1 MVEKETM
8 KKRRKKGDGS
18 ITMKENGTY
27 LGRITIA
34 GYEPFSCTGATKK
47 EVERKDNSAADFCQ
61 FVYRIMAGKCK
72 EAITESIVF

>member
-47 EVERKDNSAADFCQ
+47 EVERKLEEFKIRTLKKEIIPQ
-61 FVYRIMAGKCK
+61 RIFVSSYI
-72 EAITESIVF
+72 

>member
-47 EVERKDNSAADFCQ
+47 EVERKDE
-61 FVYRIMAGKCK
+61 R
-72 EAITESIVF
+72 VF

>member
-1 MVEKETM
+1 MPDAPGTISRGLLFGRNIMVEKETM

-34 GYEPFSCTGATKK
+34 GYEPFSCTGLTRK
-47 EVERKDNSAADFCQ
+47 EVERKL
-61 FVYRIMAGKCK
+61 GKR
-72 EAITESIVF
+72 